1 MPGVL
6 VELGYI
12 NNKVEEAFLNTSD
25 GVAKLSRAI
34 FNAFKTYYKKK

>member
-12 NNKVEEAFLNTSD
+12 NNKAEEVFLNTAD

-34 FNAFKTYYKKK
+34 FNAFKKYYKK